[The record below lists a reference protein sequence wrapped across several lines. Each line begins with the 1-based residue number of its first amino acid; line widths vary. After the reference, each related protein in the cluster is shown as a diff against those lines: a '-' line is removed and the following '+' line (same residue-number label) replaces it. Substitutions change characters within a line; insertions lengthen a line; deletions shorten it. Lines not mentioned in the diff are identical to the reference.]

1 MAFATTKHLKLR
13 ALRNSDH
20 DHFLTQ
26 LNDQRVRRT
35 AFPGYIV
42 PQGDKGVKEEIEQ
55 FFGTALLM
63 VVVEVRW
70 DYAGLRKWDEGEEKK
85 EGEAKKQADWDRELF
100 AGFAALHLPFP
111 KTREANFS
119 ISILA
124 QWWGNGFA
132 TEVTDWVVQ
141 HAFEQLNL
149 HRISLG
155 YFASNAAARRVY
167 EKCGFVHEGLKRKT
181 FWLDG
186 GWVDEG
192 VMGILDEDY
201 WETKKQLANKP

>member
-13 ALRNSDH
+13 ALRDSDH
-20 DHFLTQ
+20 ELFLTE
-26 LNDQRVRRT
+26 LNDQRVMRT

-42 PQGDKGVKEEIEQ
+42 PQGDKGVKENSEK
-55 FFGTALLM
+55 FFGSALLM
-63 VVVEVRW
+63 VVVEVKREF
-70 DYAGLRKWDEGEEKK
+70 AGLRKWDEEEERKEGEEKK
-85 EGEAKKQADWDRELF
+85 PADWDRELF
-100 AGFAALHLPFP
+100 AGFSALHVQFP
-111 KTREANFS
+111 KNREATFGL
-119 ISILA
+119 SILA

-155 YFASNAAARRVY
+155 YFASNAAAKRVY
-167 EKCGFVHEGLKRKT
+167 EKCGFIHEGLKRQT

-192 VMGILDEDY
+192 IMGILDEDY
-201 WETKKQLANKP
+201 WARKKQLTNKE